1 MVESLHQFDLTWML
15 RLNREWVNPFLDHL
29 LPTLSSFPAWLPLL
43 LVVALICVWRGGF
56 HTRAFFFCM
65 VMSVL
70 CNEGLVSG
78 PLKKIVLRQRP
89 SEVLTEVTKR
99 TLPKATPQM
108 LALFQLPS
116 TEPGRALPPGPRDH
130 SFPSSHTSNL
140 FAAAAAAWRFL
151 RIHGVWFILLAALV
165 GWSRIYCGVHWPSDV
180 LGSALLGWC
189 TGWLV
194 CSGLSGLWR
203 KRGARWFAGLH
214 ERHPELIP
222 SKKQEVAV

>member
-1 MVESLHQFDLTWML
+1 MLESLHQFDVTWML

-43 LVVALICVWRGGF
+43 LIVAVICVWRGGF

-65 VMSVL
+65 VIAVL

-78 PLKKIVLRQRP
+78 PLKKIVGRQRP
-89 SEVLTEVTKR
+89 NDALPEVVKR

-108 LALFQLPS
+108 LALFQSPTL
-116 TEPGRALPPGPRDH
+116 EPGHAVAPGPHDH

-151 RIHGVWFILLAALV
+151 RGKGLGFVVLAVLV
-165 GWSRIYCGVHWPSDV
+165 GWSRLYCGVHWPSDV
-180 LGSALLGWC
+180 LASAALGWC

-194 CSGLSGLWR
+194 CEGLNRLWR
-203 KRGARWFAGLH
+203 KRGARWFEALH
-214 ERHPELIP
+214 ERHPELVP
-222 SKKQEVAV
+222 LRKPTLSA

>member
-1 MVESLHQFDLTWML
+1 MLENLHQFDLTWML

-43 LVVALICVWRGGF
+43 LVVLIICVWRGGF
-56 HTRAFFFCM
+56 HTRAFFCCM
-65 VMSVL
+65 VFSVL

-89 SEVLTEVTKR
+89 SEALTEVTKR
-99 TLPKATPQM
+99 TLPKAKPQM

-116 TEPGRALPPGPRDH
+116 TEPGHVLPPGPRDH

-140 FAAAAAAWRFL
+140 FAAAAWRFL

-180 LGSALLGWC
+180 LGSALLGWI

-194 CSGLSGLWR
+194 CSGLNQLWR
-203 KRGARWFAGLH
+203 KRGARWFASLH
-214 ERHPELIP
+214 EHHPELIP
-222 SKKQEVAV
+222 SKKQEVVV